1 MRKVTRLRPEP
12 TGEDV
17 VRLARESLLLVVL
30 AWLAVLSACASR
42 IAPLPVVTA
51 PKFPEF
57 LQPVVPPAL
66 ANTASAIAQNRGW
79 VLLQAGD
86 LKSAQRELALALQMM
101 PAFYPADAALGYL
114 ELAGKDARKALPHF
128 DRALEYQHDYV
139 PALVGRGQALLALD
153 RDADALGAFEAA
165 VAADRSLTDLKRRI
179 EVLRFRGVEQNL
191 AAARAAARAG
201 KLEDASRAYATA
213 IASSPDSAF
222 LYRELAGVERQNG
235 QDEAALGDL
244 RKAADLD
251 PSDAISLAQIGD
263 LLAARGDLD
272 GSIKAYSSSLAIEW
286 HADIEGKLERVR
298 ARAEL
303 ARLPEEYRAIEQAPQ
318 ITRADLAALI
328 GVRLAPLLQTG
339 RPSNAVVITD
349 IRNNWAANW
358 ILTVARAGV
367 MEPFANHTFQPRA
380 IVRRADLAQARSR
393 LLTRIAAASP
403 ARAKVWQSSRL
414 RFADVPSG
422 HLAYPAA
429 SLAVASGVMKM
440 GADNTFQPS
449 APVSGADAMEAV
461 ARIETLAGTSGTAN
475 TKGQR

>member
-30 AWLAVLSACASR
+30 AWLAVLSACAPR

-79 VLLQAGD
+79 VFLQAGD
-86 LKSAQRELALALQMM
+86 LKGAQRELALALQMM
-101 PAFYPADAALGYL
+101 PGFYPADAALGYL

-128 DRALEYQHDYV
+128 DRALEYQRDYV
-139 PALVGRGQALLALD
+139 PALVGRGQALLAID
-153 RDADALGAFEAA
+153 RDADALAAFEAA
-165 VAADRSLTDLKRRI
+165 VAADPSLTDLKRRI
-179 EVLRFRGVEQNL
+179 EVLRFRGIEQNL

-201 KLEDASRAYATA
+201 NLEDASRAYATA

-222 LYRELAGVERQNG
+222 LYRELAAVERQKG

-251 PSDAISLAQIGD
+251 PSDAASLAQIGD
-263 LLAARGDLD
+263 LLAVRGDLD

-286 HADIEGKLERVR
+286 HADIDAKLERVR

-318 ITRADLAALI
+318 ITRADLAA
-328 GVRLAPLLQTG
+328 
-339 RPSNAVVITD
+339 
-349 IRNNWAANW
+349 
-358 ILTVARAGV
+358 
-367 MEPFANHTFQPRA
+367 
-380 IVRRADLAQARSR
+380 
-393 LLTRIAAASP
+393 
-403 ARAKVWQSSRL
+403 
-414 RFADVPSG
+414 
-422 HLAYPAA
+422 
-429 SLAVASGVMKM
+429 
-440 GADNTFQPS
+440 
-449 APVSGADAMEAV
+449 
-461 ARIETLAGTSGTAN
+461 
-475 TKGQR
+475 